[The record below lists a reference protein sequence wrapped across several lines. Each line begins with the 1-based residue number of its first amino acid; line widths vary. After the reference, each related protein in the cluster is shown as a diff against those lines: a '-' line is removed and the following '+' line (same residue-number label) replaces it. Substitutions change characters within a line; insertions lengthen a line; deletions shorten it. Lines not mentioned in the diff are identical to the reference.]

1 MRNLK
6 YALLGMLSQESMT
19 GYELMQKFETSLT
32 EFWHAKHSQIYPELK
47 KLTDEGMIEYS
58 VEISGNV
65 LERKVYTITKAGRK
79 DFLEWLAKDEPMQPT
94 PKDIFRLR
102 MFFSNQ
108 LETAQCLK
116 LLESQLTQHEA
127 RLAQLKGD
135 TGKFGITLAKHTP
148 EFYDALVLR
157 GAILREES
165 YCQWLKEC
173 IDSLES

>member
-19 GYELMQKFETSLT
+19 GYELMQEFETSLT

-65 LERKVYTITKAGRK
+65 LEKKVYTITEAGRE

-108 LETAQCLK
+108 LETKQCLK

-127 RLAQLKGD
+127 RLAQLKKD

>member
-47 KLTDEGMIEYS
+47 KLTEEGMIEYS
-58 VEISGNV
+58 VAITGNV
-65 LERKVYTITKAGRK
+65 LEKKIYTITDAGRK
-79 DFLEWLAKDEPMQPT
+79 DFLEWLGKDEPMQPT

-116 LLESQLTQHEA
+116 LLESQLNQHKA
-127 RLAQLKGD
+127 RLAQLQHD
-135 TGKFGITLAKHTP
+135 TNKFSAVPEKKTP

-157 GAILREES
+157 GAILREKA

-173 IDSLES
+173 VDNLQA

>member
-65 LERKVYTITKAGRK
+65 LEKKVYTITEAGRK

-108 LETAQCLK
+108 LETEQCLK

-127 RLAQLKGD
+127 RLAQLKKD